1 LEDTRVNAQ
10 RFLALVLII
19 AIAYTVAT
27 FEGQALEQ
35 SGLGPYIAR
44 PLEQQRERE
53 RHSHF
58 WLGLYGAL
66 WVEAMSCWW
75 NLAAKLVSLKPH
87 KRLQFRRGLQAKSL
101 IQSLL

>member
-35 SGLGPYIAR
+35 SGLRPYIAR

-53 RHSHF
+53 RQ
-58 WLGLYGAL
+58 GLDT
-66 WVEAMSCWW
+66 
-75 NLAAKLVSLKPH
+75 
-87 KRLQFRRGLQAKSL
+87 GLNFMG
-101 IQSLL
+101 